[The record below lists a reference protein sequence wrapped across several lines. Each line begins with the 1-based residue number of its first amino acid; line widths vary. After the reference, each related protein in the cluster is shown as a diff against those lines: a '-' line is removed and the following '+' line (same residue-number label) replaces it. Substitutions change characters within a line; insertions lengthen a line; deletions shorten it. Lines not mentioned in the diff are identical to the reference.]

1 MSLWVGVATR
11 RQPVFDNV
19 QAAASRK
26 GHGFATDCEQGTG
39 T

>member
-1 MSLWVGVATR
+1 MSLWVGFATR

-26 GHGFATDCEQGTG
+26 GHGFASVYEQGTG